1 MRAQII
7 ITLNDDGSVSLT
19 GPIEDQIM
27 TFGLLEIARNVV
39 TQVAATK
46 LKEGGPSA
54 LLQVPPGMKL
64 PPDAFAARLAKKNG
78 Q

>member
-46 LKEGGPSA
+46 LKEGAPT